1 MTRLMVP
8 CALLSHGSWPPVLS
22 CHVAHGPL
30 CSPVT
35 WLMAPCAL
43 LSRGSWS
50 PVLSCH
56 VAHGPLCSPVIGIYF
71 AEDSSKSNQYVFGI
85 SGRGCSQHSDK
96 SCYTCERY
104 VCTYA
109 HGPAW
114 VDEAEN
120 CLKAELPLPVAARA
134 DWPMCSAV
142 LFAVSCSSHLSLYLH
157 VCAHVVCVCVCVHVV
172 CVCVCSCGVCVCV
185 CVCVH
190 VVCVCVFM
198 WCVCVIS
205 CGVCVCV
212 LGAFCSVE
220 SSWASPTSRQVP
232 SGTPMPHLATTL

>member
-1 MTRLMVP
+1 M
-8 CALLSHGSWPPVLS
+8 
-22 CHVAHGPL
+22 
-30 CSPVT
+30 
-35 WLMAPCAL
+35 
-43 LSRGSWS
+43 
-50 PVLSCH
+50 LSCH

-104 VCTYA
+104 VRTYA

-114 VDEAEN
+114 VDEAEK

-142 LFAVSCSSHLSLYLH
+142 LFAVSRSSHLSLYLH
-157 VCAHVVCVCVCVHVV
+157 
-172 CVCVCSCGVCVCV
+172 
-185 CVCVH
+185 VCVH

-198 WCVCVIS
+198 WCVIS